1 MSPKALGRVD
11 LDRTRLSAEVYTNF
25 LPSTQGA
32 MSIRPGTKY
41 FGSSLNDTGAYF
53 IEFIAAIDD
62 VALLELTHE
71 KMRIWMGADSHNLSL
86 LERPPVSTT
95 LSLSDTGWEDV
106 STGGVIATSLVNLI
120 PKMTAATTNG
130 VTVSAS
136 HQVVGNEAWKACDR
150 DIDTEWLSG
159 DDNPE
164 WIKIDFGAGNSHK
177 VKYYAITSGETSGQA
192 PAKFYLQSND
202 VDTGNGWTNEDY
214 REIYSDAYADH
225 QRKVFTDTG
234 YSDTGANER
243 RYWRLYVDDVY
254 SGYSWVRI
262 AEFELFDAAQA
273 QQVTLSSGTLTL
285 NATATGSLAKASKR
299 VVVDTGD
306 YGVEH
311 SIHIDVERGP
321 VTVRIGSTQ
330 YDDDYVREA
339 SLDDGHHCL
348 SFYPTANFYIV
359 IQADGYLDRIVNSV
373 SIGDTGTVEIT
384 TPWQSNDLNYI
395 RYDQS
400 ADVVYVDCDAVHP
413 YKIER
418 RGIGRSWSVVKNKSE
433 GGPFLPY
440 ASSSA
445 KLSVSNRFG
454 NTTLNSDIPFFTSD
468 HVGGL
473 VRIRHDGQG
482 GKWHL
487 GALDAMT
494 DAVQVTGISDTGAE
508 TNTSER
514 TITIASDG
522 SGAYVGTITIE
533 RSFDGPDIGF
543 RPISTNLGAPTDT
556 GSFSRVITDQ
566 DDNLKVWY
574 RARMTSYTS
583 GAAVVNITYKGGA
596 TTGIGRIT
604 NYNSNTDVDIEVLRR
619 FSDTG
624 PSDNWQE
631 GYWSAAQAYPSS
643 VALHGGRLCHASGGN
658 IFMSVSDDYN
668 NHDDGVEGDAA
679 PLIKTLGSG
688 PVNSIHYLISLL
700 RLIVGTSGAE
710 LSVRSSSLDEPIT
723 PSTANIRVFSTQGSA
738 SLRAIPLD
746 TKAIFVQRS
755 GQRVFMAGFGV
766 EGESLG
772 DYQSQELT
780 LLVPDLLK
788 AGVVS
793 IAIQRQP
800 DTRVHCVLSDGKVGL
815 MTYHPQEQVLCWTM
829 WETDGYVEKV
839 AVLPGSEE
847 DAVYY
852 HVRRTINGVT
862 KRYIEKLAMQSECNG
877 DTGLSWIADC
887 AKSFTDTGRAST
899 LTGFSHLAGKATIVW
914 ADDTGQATA
923 GKDLSPDVNGI
934 QTTYVVDTGAGTVTL
949 SEAVHHAVVGLPY
962 TADWKSAKLS
972 FGAEAGTALGQIKRI
987 AQMALVLYNTHN
999 NGLLFGSDTGNLD
1012 SLPRVIRGATVD
1024 ADAIHDTIDAMAI
1037 PFPGTHGTDE
1047 RLCLRAKAPRPVT
1060 VIAAIPSVGTNE
1072 RV

>member
-1 MSPKALGRVD
+1 MG
-11 LDRTRLSAEVYTNF
+11 
-25 LPSTQGA
+25 
-32 MSIRPGTKY
+32 IRPGTKY

-53 IEFIAAIDD
+53 IEFVASVDD

-71 KMRIWMGADSHNLSL
+71 KMRIWMGADSHNISL
-86 LERPPVSTT
+86 LSRPPVLASV
-95 LSLSDTGWEDV
+95 SFSDTGWYDN
-106 STGGVIATSLVNLI
+106 STGGVIARSLINQI
-120 PKMTAATTNG
+120 PQMTAATTNG
-130 VTVSAS
+130 VTISAS
-136 HQVVGNEAWKACDR
+136 HEEPGYEAWKACDG
-150 DIDTEWLSG
+150 DNTTEWYSSTSG
-159 DDNPE
+159 AVPE
-164 WIKIDFGAGNSHK
+164 WIKIDFGAGNEK
-177 VKYYAITSGETSGQA
+177 QVKYYSITSGSYTPYA
-192 PAKFYLQSND
+192 PMEFYLQSND
-202 VDTGNGWTNEDY
+202 VDTGDGWTTEDF
-214 REIYSDAYADH
+214 RDLTDPYASY
-225 QRKVFTDTG
+225 QRRVFLDTG
-234 YSDTGANER
+234 YSDTGANQR
-243 RYWRLYVDDVY
+243 RYWRLYITQVGAGTLAII
-254 SGYSWVRI
+254 S
-262 AEFELFDAAQA
+262 EFELMDASAA
-273 QQVTLSSGTLTL
+273 QQVTFSSGMLTL
-285 NATATGSLAKASKR
+285 NATSTGSLARASKR

-306 YGVEH
+306 FGVEH
-311 SIHIDVERGP
+311 SITIDVGRGP
-321 VTVRIGSTQ
+321 VVIRVGSSSL
-330 YDDDYVREA
+330 DDDYIRET
-339 SLDDGHHCL
+339 SLEDGVHCL
-348 SFYPTANFYIV
+348 SFYPSGDFYIS
-359 IQADGYLDRIVNSV
+359 IQSDGYVDRIVNSI
-373 SIGDTGTVEIT
+373 SIGDTGTVEIK
-384 TPWQSNDLNYI
+384 TPWQNVDLNAI
-395 RYDQS
+395 RSDQS
-400 ADVVYVDCDAVHP
+400 ADVVYVDCEGTHP

-418 RGIGRSWSVVKNKSE
+418 RGIGRSWSVAKNKSE

-440 ASSSA
+440 PSSSA
-445 KLSVSNRFG
+445 KLSVSDRFG

-482 GKWHL
+482 GRWHL
-487 GALDAMT
+487 GALDATT
-494 DAVQVTGISDTGAE
+494 DSVQVTGISDTGTE
-508 TNTSER
+508 TDTSER
-514 TITIASDG
+514 TITISSDG
-522 SGAYVGTITIE
+522 SGSYVGTITIE

-543 RPISTNLGAPTDT
+543 RPISESLGDPTDT
-556 GSFSRVITDQ
+556 GSFTRVITDQ

-583 GAAVVNITYKGGA
+583 GAAVVNISYKGGA
-596 TTGIGRIT
+596 TTGIGRVT
-604 NYNSNTDVDIEVLRR
+604 KYNNNKDVDIEVVRR

-624 PSDNWQE
+624 QSDNWQE

-643 VALHGGRLCHASGGN
+643 VALHGGRLCHASSGN

-668 NHDDGVEGDAA
+668 NHDDDVTGDAA

-688 PVNSIHYLISLL
+688 PVNSIHFLISLL

-723 PSTANIRVFSTQGSA
+723 PATANIRVFSTQGSKNI
-738 SLRAIPLD
+738 RAVPLD

-755 GQRVFMAGFGV
+755 GQRLFMAGFGV
-766 EGESLG
+766 DGDGLG

-788 AGVVS
+788 AGIVS

-800 DTRVHCVLSDGKVGL
+800 DTRLHCVLADGKVGV

-829 WETDGYVEKV
+829 WETDGYVEQA
-839 AVLPGSEE
+839 AVLPGTEE

-862 KRYIEKLAMQSECNG
+862 KRFLEKWALQSESYG

-887 AKSFTDTGRAST
+887 SKSFTDTGRASV
-899 LTGFSHLAGKATIVW
+899 LTGFSHLAGESVIAW
-914 ADDTGQATA
+914 GDDTGQATA
-923 GKDLSPDVNGI
+923 GKDLSPDVAGV
-934 QTTYVVDTGAGTVTL
+934 QTTYIVDTGAGTVTL

-972 FGAEAGTALGQIKRI
+972 FGAEAGTALGQVKRV

-1012 SLPRVIRGATVD
+1012 SLPRVIDGATVD
-1024 ADAIHDTIDAMAI
+1024 ANTIHSTMDAVAI
-1037 PFPGTHGTDE
+1037 PFPGTHGSDE